1 MARKKVENIVI
12 IPDLHSAKKALAEI
26 RAFERELEKNKIANQ
41 EEIDRIKAASLATA
55 KIIEEKIKPIAA
67 GLRAFA
73 EHNRDELFKKRK
85 SVQTPFG
92 AFGFRKTP
100 PSIKPLPKH
109 TFKMILGKLKE
120 LKLTKGIRTKE
131 EVNKEELLTWPDEK
145 LELVG
150 AKRHSVEEFYY
161 ETETDKE
168 DTEAA

>member
-12 IPDLHSAKKALAEI
+12 LHDLYSAKNALAEI
-26 RAFERELEKNKIANQ
+26 RALEREIEKIKIEKQ
-41 EEIDRIKAASLATA
+41 GEIDRIKTASTSAT
-55 KIIEEKIKPIAA
+55 KLIEEKIKPIEA
-67 GLRAFA
+67 GLKAFA
-73 EHNRDELFKKRK
+73 EHNREDIFKKKK
-85 SVQTPFG
+85 SIRTPFG
-92 AFGFRKTP
+92 VFGFRKTP

-109 TFKMILGKLKE
+109 TFKMILEKIKKLKF
-120 LKLTKGIRTKE
+120 TKGIRKKE
-131 EVNKEELLTWPDEK
+131 EVNKEELLTWSDEK